1 MCGITGFISSRNDFD
16 NLKVLRA
23 MTSELIHRG
32 PDFGETYIDD
42 RDGIYFG
49 HRRLSILDLSKAGN
63 QPMKSNSGRYIIV
76 FNGEIYNHNNLRKML
91 KENFQFNN
99 WKGNSDTE
107 TLINM
112 FDYLGIAETLKLVE
126 GMFALS
132 VMDNKEKKVIL
143 ARDRIGEKPLYFSKV
158 KLYSDNFF
166 LFSSELKSFHKFPY
180 FKKDIDNKSL
190 QLFFKYKYIP
200 APHTIFKDT
209 YKLRPGS
216 FIEVNIKSLE
226 ITEKLYWN
234 TKSETRRAK
243 NNLFKGT
250 FEDAQKILSSKLKD
264 AVKKQLISDVPLGA
278 FLSGGVDSSLVVSIM
293 REVSGSNVNTFNVGF
308 NEIQYD
314 ESTYATEVANYL
326 GTNHSQINVN
336 AQDLINTIPKL
347 PFLYDEP
354 FSDSSQIPTYLISKF
369 ASTKVKVALSG
380 DAGDE
385 LFSGYNRYLFVEKY
399 WKVLSKIPLSFRLV
413 LSKIILGFSTG
424 QINYLNNQV
433 NLSKFNKKQIN
444 LGQKL
449 HKLAFSIKES
459 DIYHFYD
466 KVVSDWKDND
476 EDLFIN
482 EKKIEPQNINLKLDY
497 FSDTEKFM
505 FMDLIDYLPNDIL
518 CKVDRAAMSVSLETR
533 LPFLDTEVIKFAWGL
548 PLEYKQNK
556 KGSKWILRK
565 ILNNY
570 LPNDYI
576 DRPKMGFGVPIS
588 KWFRNDL
595 KVELRDML
603 ELETLKKENV
613 LNYKNIE
620 KKWNEHISGKRNWQD
635 ELWSVVMFN
644 LWKNEFK

>member
-1 MCGITGFISSRNDFD
+1 M
-16 NLKVLRA
+16 
-23 MTSELIHRG
+23 
-32 PDFGETYIDD
+32 
-42 RDGIYFG
+42 
-49 HRRLSILDLSKAGN
+49 
-63 QPMKSNSGRYIIV
+63 
-76 FNGEIYNHNNLRKML
+76 
-91 KENFQFNN
+91 
-99 WKGNSDTE
+99 
-107 TLINM
+107 
-112 FDYLGIAETLKLVE
+112 
-126 GMFALS
+126 
-132 VMDNKEKKVIL
+132 
-143 ARDRIGEKPLYFSKV
+143 
-158 KLYSDNFF
+158 
-166 LFSSELKSFHKFPY
+166 
-180 FKKDIDNKSL
+180 
-190 QLFFKYKYIP
+190 
-200 APHTIFKDT
+200 
-209 YKLRPGS
+209 
-216 FIEVNIKSLE
+216 
-226 ITEKLYWN
+226 
-234 TKSETRRAK
+234 
-243 NNLFKGT
+243 
-250 FEDAQKILSSKLKD
+250 
-264 AVKKQLISDVPLGA
+264 
-278 FLSGGVDSSLVVSIM
+278 
-293 REVSGSNVNTFNVGF
+293 
-308 NEIQYD
+308 
-314 ESTYATEVANYL
+314 
-326 GTNHSQINVN
+326 
-336 AQDLINTIPKL
+336 
-347 PFLYDEP
+347 
-354 FSDSSQIPTYLISKF
+354 
-369 ASTKVKVALSG
+369 
-380 DAGDE
+380 
-385 LFSGYNRYLFVEKY
+385 
-399 WKVLSKIPLSFRLV
+399 
-413 LSKIILGFSTG
+413 GFSTG